1 MKATNNSPTQSKIT
15 CTGNGIDKMWNL
27 HMCQQKLIAGESWR
41 GCHVYY
47 VMEAIAFCEV
57 SVRHVSVPVI
67 TTPLQCVVRRM
78 FYPVLHSVHVCTV
91 GLLHL
96 LHEQSDSR
104 LKKAMV

>member
-1 MKATNNSPTQSKIT
+1 MYRKWHTPNVEPAHVSAESD
-15 CTGNGIDKMWNL
+15 CSC
-27 HMCQQKLIAGESWR
+27 HGEALNYS
-41 GCHVYY
+41 HVYY

-57 SVRHVSVPVI
+57 SVRYVSVPLI
-67 TTPLQCVVRRM
+67 TTPIQCVVRRM